1 MIGHR
6 AKRMAR
12 KNTKAEAPAAEA
24 GWRHHLRRTSA
35 IIAAVAGLGA
45 ILGGLVGYWDTYKT
59 IMKDYFHREVVLSR
73 KVLSSNFS
81 LAVLPFESVG
91 GKAQEYL
98 GAAIADHLTTDLSV
112 HVPGLVVVGEDSSFT
127 YAGKA
132 IDPKKVGEELNATY
146 LLTGNVQ
153 RDEARV
159 RVSARL
165 IEAATGKQIWA
176 ERLEE
181 DSKDV
186 FQLLDRISGRIA
198 NSFGTALLSDNA
210 ANAERRSAD
219 SKATDLVFRAQ
230 AIFLLGIRSLK
241 ALDEAE
247 PLYRQ
252 ALAVDPKNSD
262 AMIGLGYLIAVRLIV
277 YRDALHLTDQQVTA
291 MIAEARDLLDK
302 GAARQPNSALIH
314 NARGRL
320 FSVEHRPHESLQ
332 EHEIAR
338 SLDPNFAVNY
348 HNLASVLLSLGQ
360 PQKAIEYLNEAIRR
374 SPRDPFMGL
383 LFMHLARA
391 DVLLGNW
398 DKAIDDGLK
407 ARVLR
412 TDRFALNS
420 NLAAAY
426 AQKNDLELAKNAWN
440 EALKARP
447 GATLATLKG
456 DPELNEPEYTALA
469 EPTLFAGLHKLG
481 L

>member
-262 AMIGLGYLIAVRLIV
+262 AMFGLGY
-277 YRDALHLTDQQVTA
+277 
-291 MIAEARDLLDK
+291 
-302 GAARQPNSALIH
+302 
-314 NARGRL
+314 
-320 FSVEHRPHESLQ
+320 
-332 EHEIAR
+332 
-338 SLDPNFAVNY
+338 
-348 HNLASVLLSLGQ
+348 
-360 PQKAIEYLNEAIRR
+360 
-374 SPRDPFMGL
+374 
-383 LFMHLARA
+383 
-391 DVLLGNW
+391 
-398 DKAIDDGLK
+398 
-407 ARVLR
+407 
-412 TDRFALNS
+412 RFA
-420 NLAAAY
+420 
-426 AQKNDLELAKNAWN
+426 
-440 EALKARP
+440 
-447 GATLATLKG
+447 G
-456 DPELNEPEYTALA
+456 
-469 EPTLFAGLHKLG
+469 
-481 L
+481 